1 MARRPGSTLLLALLA
16 NACGGTPTQPA
27 YESKPVSPLLFLP
40 ICMPVQADI
49 RCTVQY
55 FDTHSAPPT
64 LDVTELGVWSVSSE
78 PDKQVDTDVA
88 AVSRP
93 GVVVPRGKGNIYIR
107 VTYAGLQQSAGPSY
121 AIDPAGPAVP
131 LAPYLEGLVTEA
143 RTDSSIFLGPG
154 IPEALVEIVD
164 PPSEVGRTYLTDTV
178 GFYRFK
184 HLPLDVPITV
194 RASKAGYVTSI
205 KTNSGITIQP
215 SFGQALNTGLGFEL
229 AHVQQ

>member
-1 MARRPGSTLLLALLA
+1 MARRPGSVFLVALLA
-16 NACGGTPTQPA
+16 HACGGTPTQPG
-27 YESKPVSPLLFLP
+27 YTDKPISPILFVP
-40 ICMPVQADI
+40 ICAPVQFEI
-49 RCTVQY
+49 HCTVQY
-55 FDTHSAPPT
+55 FDAHNR

-88 AVSRP
+88 TVSRP

-121 AIDPAGPAVP
+121 AIDPAGTAIP
-131 LAPYLEGLVTEA
+131 LAPYLDGGVTEA

-154 IPEALVEIVD
+154 IPEALVEILD
-164 PPSEVGRTYLTDTV
+164 PPSEVGRTYLTDAV

-184 HLPLDVPITV
+184 HLPLGVPITV
-194 RASKAGYVTSI
+194 RVSKTGYITST

-215 SFGQALNTGLGFEL
+215 PPFGQALNTGLGFVLER
-229 AHVQQ
+229 VQQ